1 MKIDILSRNFMEQP
15 AHSKLFLW
23 GMILSMTCWG
33 FSWTAGKVLAGY
45 GNPMTISFIRFACT
59 FLSLVPLLP
68 LLKTRFTIQRK
79 GWFDLTMA
87 AVMISLYTFL
97 FFKGLVTGKAGA
109 GGVLVTVLNPIVS
122 YAIMLVMKR
131 RRPTKNETIGLLLGA
146 IAGII
151 LTRLLTDPASMLH
164 AGNIYFLCASFCWAI
179 LSLFTA
185 RSSRYGEPLSFS
197 FFMYLISTIIMLFAA
212 GISPVLDTFRQSDS
226 RFWLNMFFSSTI
238 TTALATTFYFFATA
252 RIGASRASSFIF
264 LVPFSAALGSWIFLT
279 EQPEWHT
286 LLGGML
292 GIVAV
297 LVLNRKP
304 RIA

>member
-1 MKIDILSRNFMEQP
+1 MEQNT
-15 AHSKLFLW
+15 AQNKIFLW

-45 GNPMTISFIRFACT
+45 GTPMTISFIRFACT
-59 FLSLVPLLP
+59 FLSLIPLLP
-68 LLKTRFTIQRK
+68 ILKTKFSIQRK
-79 GWFDLTMA
+79 GMFDLTMA

-122 YAIMLVMKR
+122 YAIMLILGR
-131 RRPTKNETIGLLLGA
+131 RRPRQNETIGLLLGGV
-146 IAGII
+146 AGII
-151 LTRLLTDPASMLH
+151 LTRILTDPASMLQ
-164 AGNIYFLCASFCWAI
+164 AGNIYFLCASFSWAI

-185 RSSRYGEPLSFS
+185 RSSRYGEPLTFS
-197 FFMYLISTIIMLFAA
+197 FYMYLISSIIMLFAA
-212 GISPVLDTFRQSDS
+212 GITPVLETFQRSDT

-238 TTALATTFYFFATA
+238 TTSLATTFYFFATA

-264 LVPFSAALGSWIFLT
+264 LVPFSAAIGSWIFLA

-286 LLGGML
+286 LVGGLL
-292 GIVAV
+292 GIAAV

>member
-1 MKIDILSRNFMEQP
+1 MEQQTTQ
-15 AHSKLFLW
+15 SKLFLW

-45 GNPMTISFIRFACT
+45 GNPMTISLIRFGCT

-68 LLKTRFTIQRK
+68 LLKVKFSIQLK
-79 GWFDLTMA
+79 GLFDLVMA

-122 YAIMLVMKR
+122 YAIMLAMAR
-131 RRPTKNETIGLLLGA
+131 RRPAGNETIGLVLGA

-151 LTRLLTDPASMLH
+151 LTKLFTDPASMLH
-164 AGNIYFLCASFCWAI
+164 AGNIYFLCASFSWAI

-185 RSSRYGEPLSFS
+185 RSSRYGQPLSFS
-197 FFMYLISTIIMLFAA
+197 FYMYLISTVIMLFAA
-212 GISPVLDTFRQSDS
+212 GVTPLVETITQSDS

-238 TTALATTFYFFATA
+238 TTALATTFYFIATA

-264 LVPFSAALGSWIFLT
+264 LVPFSAAIGSWMFLA

-286 LLGGML
+286 LVGGMF
-292 GIVAV
+292 GIAAV

>member
-1 MKIDILSRNFMEQP
+1 
-15 AHSKLFLW
+15 
-23 GMILSMTCWG
+23 MILSMTCWG

-45 GNPMTISFIRFACT
+45 GNPMTISFIRFGCT

-68 LLKTRFTIQRK
+68 LLKTKVTIARK
-79 GWFDLTMA
+79 GLFDLTIA
-87 AVMISLYTFL
+87 AVMIALYTFL

-122 YAIMLVMKR
+122 YAFMLVLGR
-131 RRPTKNETIGLLLGA
+131 RRPTRNETIGLLLGG
-146 IAGII
+146 IAGVI
-151 LTRLLTDPASMLH
+151 LTKLFTDPASMLH
-164 AGNIYFLCASFCWAI
+164 AGNIYFLCASFSWAI

-185 RSSRYGEPLSFS
+185 RSSRYGEPLTFS
-197 FFMYLISTIIMLFAA
+197 FYMYLISTLIMLIAA
-212 GISPVLDTFRQSDS
+212 GISPVVETFRQTDT

-264 LVPFSAALGSWIFLT
+264 LVPFSAAIGSWIFLS

-286 LLGGML
+286 LLGGLL
-292 GIVAV
+292 GISAV
-297 LVLNRKP
+297 LVLNRKEAVP
-304 RIA
+304 K